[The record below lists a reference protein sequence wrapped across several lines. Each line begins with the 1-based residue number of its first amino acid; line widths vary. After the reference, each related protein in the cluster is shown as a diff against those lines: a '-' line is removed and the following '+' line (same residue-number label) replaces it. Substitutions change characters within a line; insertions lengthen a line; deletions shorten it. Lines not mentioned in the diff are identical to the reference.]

1 MLQDAQDLFSDAQA
15 VTATAVSTNILD
27 KNHLAN
33 ALKDLGTGKDLYV
46 VITCSETAAAAGAAT
61 VTFSLE
67 SDSTSDLSTPTTV
80 HLTSGAIGKAALVA
94 GMAPLVF
101 ALPRQATYERYLGL
115 RYTVATGPL
124 TAGKFTAALVSEV
137 PSYKA
142 YKANNPS
149 Y

>member
-15 VTATAVSTNILD
+15 VTATAVSTNVLD

-33 ALKDLGTGKDLYV
+33 VFKDLGTGKDLYV
-46 VITCSETAAAAGAAT
+46 VITCTETAAAAGAAT

-67 SDSTSDLSTPTTV
+67 SDGASDLSSPTT

-101 ALPRQATYERYLGL
+101 ALPRQANYERYLGL